1 VKTTN
6 KAIKYREPHTVLAYL
21 RSITVMAWRKK
32 KVFLTWQIRP
42 IALPNRKWVSA
53 GSAFPDRLKTS
64 LGSMRTGASSEA
76 ANRNLKPEDPTR
88 PSSRTKSRSVFGRT
102 VESVFVFVENFLRRN
117 LIFDQTS
124 RRRWGW
130 LGHACFRCG
139 EIISTWL
146 GLGIEVS
153 RGMMVLVENRSS
165 RNIRKWS
172 FGSRPFPNSCSCRYC
187 CCFKGRWFCWRGRNR
202 DPAFRFT
209 SAVNARTVFVV
220 ITTGRFEPWRNIWNK
235 KDESIDILLFSRK
248 NSCSKHWNTSPNI

>member
-1 VKTTN
+1 
-6 KAIKYREPHTVLAYL
+6 
-21 RSITVMAWRKK
+21 
-32 KVFLTWQIRP
+32 
-42 IALPNRKWVSA
+42 
-53 GSAFPDRLKTS
+53 
-64 LGSMRTGASSEA
+64 MRTGASSDA
-76 ANRNLKPEDPTR
+76 ANRNLEPEDPAR

-117 LIFDQTS
+117 LIFDQTL

-153 RGMMVLVENRSS
+153 RGMVVLVENRSC

-187 CCFKGRWFCWRGRNR
+187 CCFKRRWFCWRGRNR
-202 DPAFRFT
+202 DPTFRFT

-235 KDESIDILLFSRK
+235 KDESFDILPFSWK
-248 NSCSKHWNTSPNI
+248 KTANTGILGPTFKLIATLNPNQSQLSNQYNWFLYLIFDNVITWS